1 MILAIESSG
10 PVGGAALVDGDAVVA
25 EMQVEAP
32 RGRGVALVGLVGEL
46 LGSVKTLDR
55 VVVGIGPGSYNGI
68 RGALALGWGIA
79 AARGVP
85 LVGISSLLGYPETNY
100 AAAGDARRGQFYW
113 ARVEDGKFLKEPML
127 FEEAEFRAAVA
138 EAGAGPIF
146 VPAPIVGV
154 NGIARPPSPSILA
167 KRSASAAL
175 HGPVPEPLY
184 LKPAYINLP
193 GKKNSP

>member
-10 PVGGAALVDGDAVVA
+10 PVGGAALVEGDAVVV
-25 EMQVEAP
+25 ERQVDAP
-32 RGRGVALVGLVGEL
+32 RGRGVALVGLVAEL
-46 LGSVKTLDR
+46 LNSVKTLDR

-79 AARGVP
+79 AARRVP

-113 ARVEDGKFLKEPML
+113 ARVEDGKFLQEPML
-127 FEEAEFRAAVA
+127 FEAAEFRAAVA
-138 EAGAGPIF
+138 EAGESPIF
-146 VPAPIVGV
+146 VPTLIEGV
-154 NGIARPPSPSILA
+154 AGIARPPAASILA
-167 KRSASAAL
+167 KRSAPMAL
-175 HGPVPEPLY
+175 DGPVPEPMY

-193 GKKNSP
+193 GKKKS